1 MWERLNFQK
10 CNLGSHSFHD
20 QCDEVSIYPEL
31 LYPLQTE
38 GKLCLIAGGGE
49 GGAEEESRVPRPEDH
64 RLREPDPDLLDAR
77 QDLPLLRHL
86 QGRRP
91 RRQGRR
97 RGGLEKGRMRAQD
110 QMSAL
115 EMESCNFSAGSDE

>member
-1 MWERLNFQK
+1 MQSLTWDPTRLIISLIKLLSNHFRRRE
-10 CNLGSHSFHD
+10 NIALGAPS
-20 QCDEVSIYPEL
+20 P
-31 LYPLQTE
+31 T
-38 GKLCLIAGGGE
+38 LIAGGGE

-97 RGGLEKGRMRAQD
+97 RGELKKGRMKVQH

-115 EMESCNFSAGSDE
+115 EMEWCNFRAGSDE